1 MIRTLAQL
9 LIFLLGLQAAIAQ
22 NITSK
27 IIDSKSGESLPYA
40 TIKVNETTNLVSNA
54 EGYFTLSESNS
65 SDASILTVSYLGYA
79 KRQMT
84 VSELKNLQY
93 IIKLEPGVFE
103 LETMTISNVKP
114 DPYTIMA
121 EVKKNLPIHYKN
133 NGQSSKDML
142 FYRNSST
149 FKPIKMDIEFTKS
162 TGFTKKGLETANSEV
177 HAFTSKLISHPPK
190 EFKDMLCNYYTD
202 TKIKDNKSIFNTK
215 LDVIK
220 ATLLK
225 DEDRSVALDDMQ
237 QVAENIFLK
246 HLDSTKYYR
255 VKSGLFGSRD
265 TISLKKSFNE
275 KKNKNK
281 IKTSKLNSSKS
292 SLTMFMHENN
302 FLQSSKLDFVNKPEL
317 YKYTYEGKTYN
328 DKDELMYVLSF
339 EPRKSKAKYTGK
351 LYVSETDYAV
361 VRCDYTLAEGETVN
375 GFNMKFLLGIKAS
388 ENKSKGT
395 LIYKKNSSKGGY
407 YLQYA
412 SVENGQYMYL
422 NRPLK
427 FIELTDSEKDVVAFD
442 LKVEGNSLDKKEFL
456 TISKS
461 EINEADFEK
470 VKEEEFNYIKL
481 QRYDPKIWKDFVS
494 IEPLEEMKQFKVAE

>member
-1 MIRTLAQL
+1 M
-9 LIFLLGLQAAIAQ
+9 
-22 NITSK
+22 
-27 IIDSKSGESLPYA
+27 GEL
-40 TIKVNETTNLVSNA
+40 
-54 EGYFTLSESNS
+54 
-65 SDASILTVSYLGYA
+65 
-79 KRQMT
+79 R
-84 VSELKNLQY
+84 NLQY

-114 DPYTIMA
+114 DPNAIMA

-133 NGQSSKDML
+133 NGQASKSMI
-142 FYRNSST
+142 FYRDAST
-149 FKPIKMDIEFTKS
+149 FKPIKFDIEFTKS
-162 TGFTKKGLETANSEV
+162 TGFTKKGLEAVNREV
-177 HAFTSKLISHPPK
+177 NAFTSKLISHPPK
-190 EFKDMLCNYYTD
+190 EFKDLLCNYYTN
-202 TKIKDNKSIFNTK
+202 TKMKDNKPLFHTK
-215 LDVIK
+215 LDVVK

-225 DEDRSVALDDMQ
+225 DEDRSVDLDDMQ

-281 IKTSKLNSSKS
+281 NITPKLTSSKTG
-292 SLTMFMHENN
+292 LTVFMFENN
-302 FLQSSKLDFVNKPEL
+302 FSQSGKLDFVNKPEL

-328 DKDELMYVLSF
+328 DKDEFMYVLSF
-339 EPRKSKAKYTGK
+339 EPRKSKAKYNGK

-361 VRCDYTLAEGETVN
+361 VRCDYALAEGETVS
-375 GFNMKFLLGIKAS
+375 GFNMKLLLGVKAS
-388 ENKSKGT
+388 ENISKGT
-395 LIYKKNSSKGGY
+395 LIYKKNTDNKGY

-412 SVENGQYMYL
+412 SVETGQYIYL

-442 LKVEGNSLDKKEFL
+442 LKVEGNTADKKEFL

-461 EINEADFEK
+461 EINETAFDN
-470 VKEEEFNYIKL
+470 VKEEDFNYILLK
-481 QRYDPKIWKDFVS
+481 RYDSKIWKDFVS

>member
-1 MIRTLAQL
+1 MRLF
-9 LIFLLGLQAAIAQ
+9 IFLLGIQAAIAQ
-22 NITSK
+22 NITAK

-40 TIKVNETTNLVSNA
+40 NIKVNETINLVSNT

-65 SDASILTVSYLGYA
+65 SEASVLTVTYLGYA
-79 KRQMT
+79 KRQIT
-84 VSELKNLQY
+84 VGELKNQQY
-93 IIKLEPGVFE
+93 IIKLDPGVFE
-103 LETMTISNVKP
+103 LETMTISNIKP
-114 DPYTIMA
+114 DPDAIMA
-121 EVKKNLPIHYKN
+121 EVKKNLPANYKK
-133 NGQSSKDML
+133 NGQPSKDMI
-142 FYRNSST
+142 FYRNASN
-149 FKPIKMDIEFTKS
+149 FIPEKIDIEFTKS
-162 TGFTKKGLETANSEV
+162 TGFTKKGLESANNEL

-202 TKIKDNKSIFNTK
+202 TKIKDNKPMLHTK

-225 DEDRSVALDDMQ
+225 DEDRSVDLEDMQ
-237 QVAENIFLK
+237 QTSENILLK

-265 TISLKKSFNE
+265 TISLRKSFNE

-281 IKTSKLNSSKS
+281 TKTSKLNSSKS
-292 SLTMFMHENN
+292 GLTMFMYENN
-302 FLQSSKLDFVNKPEL
+302 FLQSNKMDFVNKPEL

-328 DKDELMYVLSF
+328 DKDEFMYVLRF
-339 EPRKSKAKYTGK
+339 EPRKSKAKFTGK

-361 VRCDYTLAEGETVN
+361 VRCDYTLAEGKTLS
-375 GFNMKFLLGIKAS
+375 GFNMKLLLGVKAS

-395 LIYKKNSSKGGY
+395 LIYKKNDDKSGY
-407 YLQYA
+407 HLQYA
-412 SVENGQYMYL
+412 SVETGQYIYI

-442 LKVEGNSLDKKEFL
+442 LKVEGNTNDKKEFL

-461 EINEADFEK
+461 EINTTVFDN
-470 VKEEEFNYIKL
+470 VKEEEFNYIPLK
-481 QRYDPKIWKDFVS
+481 RYDPKIWKDFVS
-494 IEPLEEMKQFKVAE
+494 IEPLEEMKQFRVAE

>member
-1 MIRTLAQL
+1 MTKNLIRIF
-9 LIFLLGLQAAIAQ
+9 IFLLGIQTVVAQ
-22 NITSK
+22 NITAK
-27 IIDSKSGESLPYA
+27 ITDSKSGESLPYA
-40 TIKVNETTNLVSNA
+40 NIKLNETTNLISNA

-65 SDASILTVSYLGYA
+65 SETSILTVSYLGYA
-79 KRQMT
+79 KRQIT
-84 VSELKNLQY
+84 VGELKNLQY

-114 DPYTIMA
+114 DPNAIMA

-133 NGQSSKDML
+133 NGQSSKEMI
-142 FYRNSST
+142 FYRNAST

-162 TGFTKKGLETANSEV
+162 TGFTKKGLEAANAEV
-177 HAFTSKLISHPPK
+177 NAFTSKLISHPPK

-202 TKIKDNKSIFNTK
+202 TKIKDNKSILHTK

-225 DEDRSVALDDMQ
+225 DEDRSVALEDMQ
-237 QVAENIFLK
+237 EVAENIFLK
-246 HLDSTKYYR
+246 HLDTTKYYR

-281 IKTSKLNSSKS
+281 AKTSKLVSSKS
-292 SLTMFMHENN
+292 GLSLFMHENN

-328 DKDELMYVLSF
+328 DKDEFMYVLSF

-351 LYVSETDYAV
+351 LYVSETDYAII
-361 VRCDYTLAEGETVN
+361 RCDYTLAEGETLN

-388 ENKSKGT
+388 ENISKGT
-395 LIYKKNSSKGGY
+395 LIYKKNDDKTGY

-412 SVENGQYMYL
+412 SVETGQYMYL
-422 NRPLK
+422 KRPLK

-442 LKVEGNSLDKKEFL
+442 LKVEGNSTDKKEFL

-461 EINEADFEK
+461 EINATVFDN
-470 VKEEEFNYIKL
+470 VKEEDFNYIQLK
-481 QRYDPKIWKDFVS
+481 RYDPKIWKDFVS
-494 IEPLEEMKQFKVAE
+494 IEPLEEMKQFKVVE

>member
-1 MIRTLAQL
+1 MRILLQL
-9 LIFLLGLQAAIAQ
+9 FLFLFGLQSVIAQ
-22 NITSK
+22 NITAK
-27 IIDSKSGESLPYA
+27 IIDSQSGENLPYA
-40 TIKVNETTNLVSNA
+40 TIKLNETTNLISNT

-65 SDASILTVSYLGYA
+65 DETSVLTVSYLGYA
-79 KRQMT
+79 QRQIT
-84 VSELKNLQY
+84 VGELKNLQY

-114 DPYTIMA
+114 DPNTIMA

-133 NGQSSKDML
+133 NGQTSKEMI
-142 FYRNSST
+142 FYRNAST
-149 FKPIKMDIEFTKS
+149 FKPIKFDIEFTKS
-162 TGFTKKGLETANSEV
+162 TGFTKKGLETANAELNT
-177 HAFTSKLISHPPK
+177 FTSKLISHPPK
-190 EFKDMLCNYYTD
+190 EFKDVLCNYYTN
-202 TKIKDNKSIFNTK
+202 TKMKDNKTMFSTK

-237 QVAENIFLK
+237 KVAENIFLR

-265 TISLKKSFNE
+265 TLSLKKSFND

-281 IKTSKLNSSKS
+281 TKSSKLVSSKS
-292 SLTMFMHENN
+292 GLTLFMHENN
-302 FLQSSKLDFVNKPEL
+302 FLQSNKLDFVNKPEL

-328 DKDELMYVLSF
+328 DKDEFMYVLSF

-395 LIYKKNSSKGGY
+395 LIYKKNDNKNGY

-412 SVENGQYMYL
+412 SVETGQYIYL

-442 LKVEGNSLDKKEFL
+442 LKVEGNNTDKKEFL
-456 TISKS
+456 TISKL
-461 EINEADFEK
+461 EINETVFDN
-470 VKEEEFNYIKL
+470 VKEEDFNYIKL

-494 IEPLEEMKQFKVAE
+494 IEPLEEMKQFRVVEQ

>member
-1 MIRTLAQL
+1 MRSLFHL
-9 LIFLLGLQAAIAQ
+9 FLFLLGLQAAIAQ
-22 NITSK
+22 NITAK

-40 TIKVNETTNLVSNA
+40 NIKLNETTNLISNA

-65 SDASILTVSYLGYA
+65 GDASVLTVSYLGYV
-79 KRQMT
+79 KRQIT
-84 VSELKNLQY
+84 IGELKNQDH

-114 DPYTIMA
+114 DPNAIMA
-121 EVKKNLPIHYKN
+121 AVKKNLPIHYKN
-133 NGQSSKDML
+133 DGQTSKDMI
-142 FYRNSST
+142 FYRDAST
-149 FKPIKMDIEFTKS
+149 FKPIKFDIEFTKS
-162 TGFTKKGLETANSEV
+162 TGFTKKGLEAVNAEV
-177 HAFTSKLISHPPK
+177 NAFTSNLITHPPK
-190 EFKDMLCNYYTD
+190 EFKDMLCNYYTN
-202 TKIKDNKSIFNTK
+202 TKTKDNKPTYFTK
-215 LDVIK
+215 LDVVK

-225 DEDRSVALDDMQ
+225 DEDRSVDLDDMQ

-265 TISLKKSFNE
+265 TISLRKSFNE

-281 IKTSKLNSSKS
+281 TKTSKLISSKS
-292 SLTMFMHENN
+292 DLTIFIHENN

-317 YKYTYEGKTYN
+317 YTYTYEGKTYN
-328 DKDELMYVLSF
+328 DKDEYMYVLSF
-339 EPRKSKAKYTGK
+339 KPRKSKAKYTGK
-351 LYVSETDYAV
+351 VYVSETDYAV
-361 VRCDYTLAEGETVN
+361 VRCDYDLAEGETVSS
-375 GFNMKFLLGIKAS
+375 FNMKLLLGIKAS

-395 LIYKKNSSKGGY
+395 LIYKKNTDKTGY
-407 YLQYA
+407 HLQYA
-412 SVENGQYMYL
+412 SVETGQYIYL

-461 EINEADFEK
+461 EINEVAFDN
-470 VKEEEFNYIKL
+470 VKEEDFNYITLK
-481 QRYDPKIWKDFVS
+481 RYDPTIWKNFVS
-494 IEPLEEMKQFKVAE
+494 IEPLEEMKQFRVAE